1 MTMEIP
7 APAEGPG
14 TVSRPA
20 GDEAAY
26 CDRCGEPA
34 AAGGH
39 EACRAARRMEPP
51 RYCSRCR
58 RRLVV
63 QVTPAGWTARCT
75 RHGALSPASDPARAV
90 PPA

>member
-1 MTMEIP
+1 VT
-7 APAEGPG
+7 GG
-14 TVSRPA
+14 
-20 GDEAAY
+20 EAVY

-34 AAGGH
+34 GADVDADGH
-39 EACRAARRMEPP
+39 EGCRAARRMEPP

-75 RHGALSPASDPARAV
+75 RHGPLSSASDPAQAS